1 MAYININSYS
11 NKFDMLK
18 NSVTEYIDTQMIS
31 KTKLNDT
38 FLHALCHLKDIS
50 NPYGLDRSSQ
60 GGGIL
65 VYIRDT
71 ILSILVKQHLSN
83 SSKGLDKLNSKY
95 DNILIIADLNTEMSE
110 PSLNLFFKPVI

>member
-31 KTKLNDT
+31 KTKFNDT

-65 VYIRDT
+65 VYIRDN